1 MVWVWSS
8 ALALCGGGVICTCS
22 LCGVGGVVMSVL
34 YVCRMF
40 PLWCRVCGCSLC
52 GVGCVVMFPLWC
64 RGCGHVP
71 SVV

>member
-1 MVWVWSS
+1 MFPLWCRGCGHVPSVVQGVWSC
-8 ALALCGGGVICTCS
+8 LYYMYVGCS

-40 PLWCRVCGCSLC
+40 PLWCRVCG
-52 GVGCVVMFPLWC
+52 
-64 RGCGHVP
+64 HVP